1 MNMAMQQL
9 AAFSNHGSRSKTPS
23 ENSEMLYSLDFCV
36 SEHHQMVVKYVWYGI
51 VEENVKST
59 AQQPLSSDSC
69 LLALQPPGR
78 HCDLHA
84 GPSAFLAHC

>member
-1 MNMAMQQL
+1 MCFL
-9 AAFSNHGSRSKTPS
+9 PAF
-23 ENSEMLYSLDFCV
+23 LDY
-36 SEHHQMVVKYVWYGI
+36 HQMVVKYVWYGI

-84 GPSAFLAHC
+84 GPSAFLAHS